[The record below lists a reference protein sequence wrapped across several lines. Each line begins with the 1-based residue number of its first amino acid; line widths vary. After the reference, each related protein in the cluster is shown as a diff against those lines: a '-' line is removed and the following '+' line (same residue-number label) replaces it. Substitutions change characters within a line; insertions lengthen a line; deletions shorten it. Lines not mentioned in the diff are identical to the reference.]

1 MPEEP
6 DVHEWADCAAAC
18 KGRGLEE
25 PWAKLDAQALAGPPS
40 NASVLE
46 LSFADSS
53 GFKPLRI
60 ALRPDLRIVL
70 RPVFVALEDHVEWG
84 HAFTV
89 WGEMHDAAGL
99 ATLEATTR
107 LPCTTSR
114 PGRAAPSWIMRLLDA
129 ELPATAAIVS
139 SAERSDLLTES
150 RDRGTAADAVANCR
164 YSRKSSLHSPSLAC

>member
-6 DVHEWADCAAAC
+6 DVHESADFAAAC

-89 WGEMHDAAGL
+89 WGEMRDAAGL
-99 ATLEATTR
+99 ATLEAITR

-114 PGRAAPSWIMRLLDA
+114 PVRAAPS
-129 ELPATAAIVS
+129 
-139 SAERSDLLTES
+139 
-150 RDRGTAADAVANCR
+150 
-164 YSRKSSLHSPSLAC
+164 